1 MIGTIQSITG
11 QESGFLL
18 YQTGTGAEAILD
30 NWSSNLNEYE
40 FGEGKFIHIES
51 CLKYLEWF
59 CGRDY
64 DGNLNYVEFAN
75 PVTEDDLRVP
85 GVLYDFGDF
94 LVLAPEG
101 WN

>member
-1 MIGTIQSITG
+1 MKGTIQSITG

-30 NWSSNLNEYE
+30 NWASNLEEYE
-40 FGEGKFIHIES
+40 YEEGNFIKIES
-51 CLKYLEWF
+51 CLEYLEWF
-59 CGRDY
+59 AGRDY
-64 DGNLNYVEFAN
+64 DGELQYVQYAN

-85 GVLYDFGDF
+85 GLLYKVEGF
-94 LVLAPEG
+94 LILAPEG